1 MTSYNRLTGENRI
14 ELHALKK
21 AGLSQK
27 AIAAQLDVAPSTIC
41 RELKRNTGLRGYRPK
56 QAQRLSCA
64 RRNQTNQPEFWISSH
79 KISTDLGPKYL

>member
-41 RELKRNTGLRGYRPK
+41 RELKRNTD
-56 QAQRLSCA
+56 CA
-64 RRNQTNQPEFWISSH
+64 T
-79 KISTDLGPKYL
+79 